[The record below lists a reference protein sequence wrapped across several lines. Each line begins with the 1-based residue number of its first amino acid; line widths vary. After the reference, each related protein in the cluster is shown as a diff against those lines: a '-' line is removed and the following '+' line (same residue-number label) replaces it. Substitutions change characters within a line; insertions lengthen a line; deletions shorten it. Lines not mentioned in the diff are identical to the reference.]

1 MLYNEKLVLNNI
13 RKLRKEKKLTQDEV
27 SKFLGIARG
36 SYAKTENGI
45 NKITLDIVLK
55 LSRLYNTSIEGLL
68 CLSNDNNELDTV
80 LKEGVTYNGKTLSS
94 TDIIALKA
102 FLQGLIANYVICNA
116 VAYPY
121 NIGNDLRRLY

>member
-13 RKLRKEKKLTQDEV
+13 RNLRKEKKLTQDEL

-45 NKITLDIVLK
+45 NKITLDIALK
-55 LSRLYNTSIEGLL
+55 LSRLYNTTVEDLL
-68 CLSNDNNELDTV
+68 CLSNNNNELDTV
-80 LKEGVTYNGKTLSS
+80 LKEGITYNGKILSS

-102 FLQGLIANYVICNA
+102 FLQGLIASK
-116 VAYPY
+116 
-121 NIGNDLRRLY
+121 

>member
-1 MLYNEKLVLNNI
+1 MLNNI

-55 LSRLYNTSIEGLL
+55 LSRLCNTSIEGLL

-102 FLQGLIANYVICNA
+102 FLQGLIANK
-116 VAYPY
+116 
-121 NIGNDLRRLY
+121 

>member
-36 SYAKTENGI
+36 SYAKIENGI
-45 NKITLDIVLK
+45 NKITLDIALK

-80 LKEGVTYNGKTLSS
+80 LKEGITYNGKTLSS

-102 FLQGLIANYVICNA
+102 FLQGLIANK
-116 VAYPY
+116 
-121 NIGNDLRRLY
+121 

>member
-45 NKITLDIVLK
+45 NKITLDIALK
-55 LSRLYNTSIEGLL
+55 LSRLYNTSIERLL

-80 LKEGVTYNGKTLSS
+80 LKEGITYNGKTLSS

-102 FLQGLIANYVICNA
+102 FLQGLIANK
-116 VAYPY
+116 
-121 NIGNDLRRLY
+121 